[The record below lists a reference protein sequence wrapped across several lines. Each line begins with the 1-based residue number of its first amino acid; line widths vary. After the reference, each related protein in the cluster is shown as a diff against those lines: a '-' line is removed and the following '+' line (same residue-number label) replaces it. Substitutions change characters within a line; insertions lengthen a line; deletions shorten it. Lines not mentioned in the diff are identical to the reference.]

1 MADVLWTVAMAV
13 DVYLVVYRRF
23 EAEALRK
30 LEIYY
35 ITIITCIVAIPAIVF
50 LFIHTPEKGPMY
62 GSVTVSLNTSLLS
75 LSILL
80 ADRESTVLVFN
91 FSQMGSF
98 PNPVLLRPY
107 LVCRDC
113 QLIRITLLVLTDAIC
128 AGF

>member
-107 LVCRDC
+107 LVCRDY
-113 QLIRITLLVLTDAIC
+113 QLIRITFLILTNAIC